1 VDDSGEADAGSEG
14 EGDGVEADSKAAAA
28 VLGPAMEKG
37 GVGSFDDAYKRASVG
52 RSIWREGGKEIW
64 WHVPLRISLSL
75 ADLQASSFELGAHHG
90 PLSFRETRPLA

>member
-1 VDDSGEADAGSEG
+1 VDDSGEADADDSG

-52 RSIWREGGKEIW
+52 RSIWREVKRKFSAA
-64 WHVPLRISLSL
+64 VARAARYLTPTCRPPSL
-75 ADLQASSFELGAHHG
+75 EL
-90 PLSFRETRPLA
+90 